1 MNRRTF
7 FDVVRPGLFRGNL
20 DQDQVDGF
28 NAILDEWE
36 RRKLTDLRW
45 LAYMLATA
53 YHETAHTMQPIR
65 EYGRGKGRKYGAKD
79 AATGQTYY
87 GRGFVQLTWKDNY
100 RKAGEV
106 LGVDLINQP
115 DRAMELPIA
124 TAILFDGMIHGWFTG
139 KSLRDFF
146 PADANGEWR
155 AARKIIN
162 GTDRAELISGYALTF
177 LAALDAAEEAA
188 EKPTEAAPPPPVFDT
203 ATPPDASH
211 RPAEGQEGA
220 FEKVVGGKSA
230 AIVGILLTLF
240 VVALLAAI
248 VLTGGKPS

>member
-79 AATGQTYY
+79 TATGQIYY

-106 LGVDLINQP
+106 LGVDLINEP

-146 PADANGEWR
+146 PSDGNGEWR

-188 EKPTEAAPPPPVFDT
+188 EKPAEAAPPVPASDAAPP
-203 ATPPDASH
+203 PKASQ
-211 RPAEGQEGA
+211 RPAEGREGA
-220 FEKVVGGKSA
+220 FEEVVGGKPA
-230 AIVGILLTLF
+230 AIVGILLALF
-240 VVALLAAI
+240 VVAVLAAI
-248 VLTGGKPS
+248 VLTGGK